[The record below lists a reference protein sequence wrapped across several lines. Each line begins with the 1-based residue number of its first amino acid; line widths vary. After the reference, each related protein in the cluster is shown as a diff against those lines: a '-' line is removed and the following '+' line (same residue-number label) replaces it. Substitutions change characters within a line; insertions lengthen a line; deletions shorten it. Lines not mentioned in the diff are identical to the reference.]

1 MVSVDIAWSSGA
13 SGMAC
18 DAETAARLRQIA
30 NAEATSSFTGFS
42 LPFNLPQGGGFAT
55 YAKSFGALPV
65 TAMPAAP
72 VTAVPAAM
80 PAPMPAMPAPVPVMT
95 PAHFFGFE
103 VIDIVLRDHRRFR
116 ALAARRSQTLRRR
129 NRRQRSGIRARS
141 KYGRTSGKSNGDFQ
155 KVTAFHDIFLLVHD
169 E

>member
-1 MVSVDIAWSSGA
+1 MVLVDTAWSSRA
-13 SGMAC
+13 SGIAR
-18 DAETAARLRQIA
+18 DAEAAARLRQIA

-80 PAPMPAMPAPVPVMT
+80 PAPMPAMPVPVPVMS
-95 PAHFFGFE
+95 PAHFFGLDS
-103 VIDIVLRDHRRFR
+103 VHIVLRDHRRFR
-116 ALAARRSQTLRRR
+116 AFAARRSQTLRRR
-129 NRRQRSGIRARS
+129 NRRQRRRIRAGS
-141 KYGRTSGKSNGDFQ
+141 KRCSTSGKSNGDFQ
-155 KVTAFHDIFLLVHD
+155 KVAAFHDIFLLVHD